1 VKARLGAVLFGIG
14 VFVVVVA
21 AGCAFYVAPAVAR
34 LPYDLAMC
42 KEKQEKDCLRATV
55 ARAEN
60 ARFLQTKGG
69 DTPVVAI
76 QTGTL
81 ESVTEIQPRPDLT
94 EKEMT
99 GDLEGDTVVWDGY
112 GTVKWVEQNFMVSQY
127 KAELAL
133 DRDTAAAADWP
144 KDSLADAAPPAST
157 EVTFSGQLYK
167 FPFGTEKKDYQYF
180 DRDLRKAL
188 PIKFQG
194 TENIKGLETYRFQ
207 QVIPET
213 PLEFP
218 AEKLTALLGNFAP
231 GATSGQVTYANIRT
245 IWVEPVTGVF
255 IKGQEQQKKTLI
267 PNTGASTALLDGN
280 FVYVDQTIANNVES
294 AGDTKSQVLLI
305 SRNLPIALTVV
316 GALLLIIGLFM
327 VTTGRR
333 TAARHRAEEI
343 NDVEEIGD
351 AEETSDAEKTGESGE
366 SNDAENGVKA

>member
-1 VKARLGAVLFGIG
+1 MKARLGAVLFGIG

-42 KEKQEKDCLRATV
+42 KNDTQSGCLRNTV

-94 EKEMT
+94 ESEIT
-99 GDLEGDTVVWDGY
+99 GDLEGEAVVWNGY
-112 GTVKWVEQNFMVSQY
+112 GTVTWVEQNFMVTQY
-127 KAELAL
+127 KAQLAI
-133 DRDTAAAADWP
+133 DRDTAAAVEWKNQFLQDAGP
-144 KDSLADAAPPAST
+144 TGDSTAVFA
-157 EVTFSGQLYK
+157 GQLYK

-188 PIKFQG
+188 PIQFQG
-194 TENIKGLETYRFQ
+194 TETIKGLETYRFQ

-213 PLEFP
+213 PLNLS
-218 AEKLTALLGNFAP
+218 AERVSGLLGNFAP
-231 GATSGQVTYANIRT
+231 GATSGQVTYSNTRT
-245 IWVEPVTGVF
+245 IWVEPVSGVF
-255 IKGQEQQKKTLI
+255 IKGQEVQKKTLV
-267 PNTGASTALLDGN
+267 PNTGAPTGLLEAS
-280 FVYVDQTIANNVES
+280 FVYTDKTVSNNVQS

-305 SRNLPIALTVV
+305 SRYLPIGLAVL
-316 GALLLIIGLFM
+316 GAVLLIVGLIL

-333 TAARHRAEEI
+333 SAARHRAEEI
-343 NDVEEIGD
+343 NDGGEEPGD
-351 AEETSDAEKTGESGE
+351 SEESNGDEENSDAEP
-366 SNDAENGVKA
+366 GVKA